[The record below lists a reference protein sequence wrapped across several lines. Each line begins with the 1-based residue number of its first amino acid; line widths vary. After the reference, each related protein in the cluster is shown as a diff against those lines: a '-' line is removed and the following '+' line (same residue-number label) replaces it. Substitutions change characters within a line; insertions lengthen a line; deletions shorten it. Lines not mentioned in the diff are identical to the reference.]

1 MRIGVLTSSRADYS
15 IYLPLLKALKEDS
28 YFSLHIIAFGSHL
41 SPHYGLTADNIER
54 DGFLI
59 QYKIHT
65 IPAADTPKDIVQSM
79 GLTFNEFAPLWSS
92 EKFDLVFCLGDRY
105 EMFAACASSIPFNV
119 KLAHIHGGEQTLGAI
134 DDIFRHSITLM
145 SSLHFTVS
153 ERYRARVIQ
162 LKNDPSN
169 VYNVGSL
176 SIDNLASMNFL
187 SIQAFYETFNID
199 LGKPTILI
207 TFHPETVA
215 IEMNS
220 YFISE
225 LLCALSQV
233 KGYQFVFTMPNAD
246 PLSQTIR
253 SSIKKFVEETPH
265 ALAVESFGTLGY
277 LSCMKHCAMMLGN
290 SSSGFIEASYF
301 PKYVV
306 NLGDRQKGRILTENI
321 YNCRIDSDEILA
333 AVVSFSSFSPTTTIT
348 NYGDGH
354 AAARIISVLK
364 GAND

>member
-1 MRIGVLTSSRADYS
+1 
-15 IYLPLLKALKEDS
+15 
-28 YFSLHIIAFGSHL
+28 
-41 SPHYGLTADNIER
+41 
-54 DGFLI
+54 
-59 QYKIHT
+59 
-65 IPAADTPKDIVQSM
+65 
-79 GLTFNEFAPLWSS
+79 
-92 EKFDLVFCLGDRY
+92 
-105 EMFAACASSIPFNV
+105 
-119 KLAHIHGGEQTLGAI
+119 
-134 DDIFRHSITLM
+134 
-145 SSLHFTVS
+145 
-153 ERYRARVIQ
+153 
-162 LKNDPSN
+162 
-169 VYNVGSL
+169 
-176 SIDNLASMNFL
+176 MNFL